1 MKIILA
7 ADTHHRLQQ
16 IFLLSLREFSERI
29 QMSNDS
35 KVGFH
40 KGLLLRKN
48 TEEERATVSST
59 RLLMTQPDGTRKV
72 THGLA

>member
-1 MKIILA
+1 MKVILA
-7 ADTHHRLQQ
+7 TGIHNNASGE
-16 IFLLSLREFSERI
+16 FFFSLSLREFSEKI

-48 TEEERATVSST
+48 TEEEQATVSST
-59 RLLMTQPDGTRKV
+59 RFTDGT
-72 THGLA
+72 T

>member
-7 ADTHHRLQQ
+7 ADTHHRLQR
-16 IFLLSLREFSERI
+16 IFLLSLREFSEKI

-40 KGLLLRKN
+40 KGLLLRK
-48 TEEERATVSST
+48 TPKRSKL
-59 RLLMTQPDGTRKV
+59 RYHRRDLLMVQPDGTRKV
-72 THGLA
+72 IHGLA

>member
-7 ADTHHRLQQ
+7 ADTQHRLRQ

-59 RLLMTQPDGTRKV
+59 RFTDGT
-72 THGLA
+72 T